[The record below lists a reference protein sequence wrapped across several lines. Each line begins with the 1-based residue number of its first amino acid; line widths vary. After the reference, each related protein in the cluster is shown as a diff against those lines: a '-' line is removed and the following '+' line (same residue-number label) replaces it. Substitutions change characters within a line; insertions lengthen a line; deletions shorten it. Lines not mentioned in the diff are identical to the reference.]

1 LQTLIDCAGDACTT
15 LRLKLVELADAGI
28 EEVAIVIAA
37 DVDDGLYRAAAGET
51 PVALHF
57 VRQPPEQRGFGRAI
71 LCAREFTGD
80 DSFLLMVS
88 DHAYVSDDAERSCA
102 RQLIEAAAS
111 EACVVS
117 AVQPTHESHLAHF
130 GVIGGKISD
139 GRPGVYEVNR
149 VWEKPTPTDAEQEL
163 MIPGQRIGYYLCFF
177 GMHILTPGVMSTLA
191 EELESGG
198 AGSILGLSPALDAT
212 ARRGKYLACQVKGRR
227 FNLEDRYGLMKAELA
242 LGLLG
247 SHREELLAEI
257 IELLA
262 AMRSS

>member
-1 LQTLIDCAGDACTT
+1 MQTLIDRAGNSCTT

-28 EEVAIVIAA
+28 EEVAIVIAH
-37 DVDDGLYRAAAGET
+37 DVDDRLYRAAAGET

-88 DHAYVSDDAERSCA
+88 DHAYVSDDPNRSCA
-102 RQLIEAAAS
+102 RQLIEAAAG
-111 EACVVS
+111 EDCLVS

-130 GVIGGKISD
+130 GVIGGKTHD
-139 GRPGVYEVNR
+139 GRQGVYEVTR

-163 MIPGQRIGYYLCFF
+163 MVPGQRIGYYLCFF
-177 GMHILTPGVMSTLA
+177 GMHVLTPGVMNTLA
-191 EELESGG
+191 GEQEAGGPGES
-198 AGSILGLSPALDAT
+198 LGLSPALDAT
-212 ARRGKYLACQVKGRR
+212 ARKSKYLACQVNGRR

-242 LGLLG
+242 LGLMG
-247 SHREELLAEI
+247 THREELLAEI

-262 AMRSS
+262 AMRAS